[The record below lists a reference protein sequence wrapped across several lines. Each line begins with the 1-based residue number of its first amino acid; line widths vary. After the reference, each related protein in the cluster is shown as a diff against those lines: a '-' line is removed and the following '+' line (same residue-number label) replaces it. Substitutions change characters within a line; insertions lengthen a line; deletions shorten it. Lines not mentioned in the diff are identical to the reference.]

1 MKVLIT
7 GLSGTIGTQL
17 RAKLEESG
25 NQVIGWDRKNVPYTN
40 YYAMESYLK
49 EVRPQVLYH
58 LAVPSKP
65 TGMEN
70 ESWLVNYQWTSE
82 LAWLCRT
89 LNIQFIFISTVMVFS
104 NQAKGPFTPESRAD
118 ASEGYGYE
126 KRLAEERVFY
136 QNPGAT
142 VIRLG
147 WQISDNAGSNNM
159 VDFIENRIKNDGL
172 VSCSTLWYPACS
184 YLSDTVE
191 VLEWVQKQAPGLY
204 LFDSNEKWSFYQ
216 IAFAL
221 NQIHG
226 KKWKI
231 VPGDNFVYDQRM
243 VDGRL
248 PKYSLS
254 THLKTLK

>member
-1 MKVLIT
+1 MKVIVT
-7 GLSGTIGTQL
+7 GMSGTIGTQL
-17 RAKLEESG
+17 QKKLESSG
-25 NQVIGWDRKNVPYTN
+25 HKVVGWDRTKVPYTD
-40 YYAMESYLK
+40 YHSMEAFLRAEK
-49 EVRPQVLYH
+49 PQVIYH

-65 TGMEN
+65 TGTDN

-89 LNIQFIFISTVMVFS
+89 LDIQFIFISTVMVFS
-104 NQAKGPFTPESRAD
+104 NYAKGPFTPDSRAD

-147 WQISDNAGSNNM
+147 WQIGENSGSNNM
-159 VDFIENRIKNDGL
+159 VDFIENRIRTDGL
-172 VSCSTLWYPACS
+172 ISCSTLWYPACS
-184 YLSDTVE
+184 YLADTVE
-191 VLEWVQKQAPGLY
+191 VLEWVQKQPPGLY
-204 LFDSNEKWSFYQ
+204 MFDSNEKWSFYQ

-221 NQIHG
+221 NQVHG

-231 VPGDNFVYDQRM
+231 VPGDNFTYDQRM
-243 VDGRL
+243 QDPRV
-248 PKYSLS
+248 PVHSLS